1 MTALPE
7 KDPVTGKYPE
17 PAEGEPVVHAHAGAP
32 KADGAVRVATVNVNG
47 IRASH
52 RKGMREW
59 FAGRGVDV
67 LTLQEVRAP
76 ADVTAQLVREIVGE
90 DWDEVHLADAVAA
103 AKGRAG
109 VAIASRFPLGEVR
122 TGIADADGYFDDAGR
137 WIEAD
142 LCLPDGSPLTVVS
155 AYVHSGEVDTPKQ
168 VDKYR
173 FLDEMVRR
181 LSELAAGEGHALVTG
196 DLNVGHTELDIKNW
210 KGNVKKAGFL
220 PEERAY
226 FDRFFGELGFT
237 DVHRALAGPVPGPYT
252 WWSMRGKAFDNDAG
266 WRIDYHMATAGL
278 AERAT
283 TAVVDRAPS
292 WGTRFSDHAP
302 LVVDYQF

>member
-1 MTALPE
+1 MY
-7 KDPVTGKYPE
+7 K
-17 PAEGEPVVHAHAGAP
+17 
-32 KADGAVRVATVNVNG
+32 R
-47 IRASH
+47 
-52 RKGMREW
+52 
-59 FAGRGVDV
+59 
-67 LTLQEVRAP
+67 Q
-76 ADVTAQLVREIVGE
+76 
-90 DWDEVHLADAVAA
+90 
-103 AKGRAG
+103 
-109 VAIASRFPLGEVR
+109 
-122 TGIADADGYFDDAGR
+122 
-137 WIEAD
+137 
-142 LCLPDGSPLTVVS
+142 PLTVVS

-168 VDKYR
+168 EDKYR

>member
-1 MTALPE
+1 MAGQAPARN
-7 KDPVTGKYPE
+7 PAHPPE
-17 PAEGEPVVHAHAGAP
+17 PAPGEPVVHANAGAP

-47 IRASH
+47 LRASH
-52 RKGMREW
+52 RKGMTGW

-67 LTLQEVRAP
+67 LTMQEVRAP
-76 ADVTAQLVREIVGE
+76 RAIVDTLVPEIVGQE
-90 DWDEVHLADAVAA
+90 WDEVHVADAEAE

-109 VAIASRFPLGEVR
+109 VAIASRFPLEQVR
-122 TGIADADGYFDDAGR
+122 TGIADAEGYFDAAGR

-142 LCLPDGSPLTVVS
+142 VRLPDGTLLTVVS
-155 AYVHSGEVDTPKQ
+155 AYVHSGEAGTPKQ
-168 VDKYR
+168 DDKYR
-173 FLDEMVRR
+173 FLDEMTRR
-181 LSELAAGEGHALVTG
+181 LGELAAQDHPALVTG
-196 DLNVGHTELDIKNW
+196 DLNVGHTERDIKNW

-237 DVHRALAGPVPGPYT
+237 DVGRGQAGDVAGPYT

-266 WRIDYHMATAGL
+266 WRIDYQMATADL
-278 AERAT
+278 AARAT
-283 TAVVDRAPS
+283 SAVVDRAPT

-302 LVVDYQF
+302 LVADYQF

>member
-1 MTALPE
+1 MC
-7 KDPVTGKYPE
+7 
-17 PAEGEPVVHAHAGAP
+17 
-32 KADGAVRVATVNVNG
+32 
-47 IRASH
+47 IRDS

-142 LCLPDGSPLTVVS
+142 LRLPDGSPLTVVS

-168 VDKYR
+168 EDKYR

>member
-1 MTALPE
+1 MIERLPAL
-7 KDPVTGKYPE
+7 
-17 PAEGEPVVHAHAGAP
+17 AE
-32 KADGAVRVATVNVNG
+32 
-47 IRASH
+47 
-52 RKGMREW
+52 
-59 FAGRGVDV
+59 
-67 LTLQEVRAP
+67 
-76 ADVTAQLVREIVGE
+76 
-90 DWDEVHLADAVAA
+90 
-103 AKGRAG
+103 
-109 VAIASRFPLGEVR
+109 
-122 TGIADADGYFDDAGR
+122 
-137 WIEAD
+137 
-142 LCLPDGSPLTVVS
+142 
-155 AYVHSGEVDTPKQ
+155 HSD
-168 VDKYR
+168 
-173 FLDEMVRR
+173 
-181 LSELAAGEGHALVTG
+181 HALIVG

>member
-1 MTALPE
+1 MAGQAPARN
-7 KDPVTGKYPE
+7 PAHPPE
-17 PAEGEPVVHAHAGAP
+17 PAPGEPVVHANAGAP

-47 IRASH
+47 LRASH
-52 RKGMREW
+52 RKGMTGW

-67 LTLQEVRAP
+67 LTMQEVRAP
-76 ADVTAQLVREIVGE
+76 RAIVDTLVPEIVGQE
-90 DWDEVHLADAVAA
+90 WDEVHVADAEAE

-109 VAIASRFPLGEVR
+109 VAIASRFPLEDVR
-122 TGIADADGYFDDAGR
+122 VGIGDADGYFDAAGR

-142 LCLPDGSPLTVVS
+142 VRLPDGTLLTVVS
-155 AYVHSGEVDTPKQ
+155 AYVHSGEAGTPKQ
-168 VDKYR
+168 DDKYR
-173 FLDEMVRR
+173 FLDEMTRR
-181 LSELAAGEGHALVTG
+181 LGELAAQDHPALVTG
-196 DLNVGHTELDIKNW
+196 DLNVGHTERDIKNW

-237 DVHRALAGPVPGPYT
+237 DVGRAQAGDVPGPYT

-266 WRIDYHMATAGL
+266 WRIDYHMATADL
-278 AERAT
+278 AARAT
-283 TAVVDRAPS
+283 SAVVDRAPT

-302 LVVDYQF
+302 LVADYQF